1 MEKQNNLFNFG
12 NGRFKQNPKLLEL
25 ELQKNTL
32 SNEKEK
38 FIRNMVQFID
48 AVNFEDKSIFGRP
61 KAITSDLFKSIL
73 IMSYHGMSYRRA
85 ESDIR
90 WMFEN
95 RLISSIPRRSTLNK
109 YMNLTETRKMLET
122 LITISALVFIDYE
135 DTLICDSTWLSHHM
149 YGGGYKI
156 VHDKEHAP
164 LDKCTKIHL
173 GCLKKS
179 KVIAVAI
186 VTKGTAHD
194 CPIFQKL
201 LIKVL
206 NAGFCIRTLLADKGY
221 TSKDNYSLCAKLN
234 IEDVFIDFQSRCKP
248 NPNSHTAWNNQLRA
262 FLQHPDVWH
271 EKYRFRVLVESLF
284 SCMKKKSVNYLRS
297 RKETARFNELLL
309 KALVY
314 NINTIGRYF

>member
-1 MEKQNNLFNFG
+1 MEKQNKLFNFG
-12 NGRFKQNPKLLEL
+12 NKEFRQNPKLLEL

-38 FIRNMVQFID
+38 FIKNMIQFID
-48 AVNFEDKSIFGRP
+48 TIKFEDKSIFGRP
-61 KAITSDLFKSIL
+61 KAAASDIFKAIL

-95 RLISSIPRRSTLNK
+95 KLISSIPRRSTLNK
-109 YMNLTETRKMLET
+109 YMNLAKTQKMIEN
-122 LITISALVFIDYE
+122 LITISAILFIDFE

-164 LDKCTKIHL
+164 LDKCTKIHI
-173 GCLKKS
+173 GCLKNS

-186 VTKGTAHD
+186 ATKGTVHD
-194 CPIFQKL
+194 CPLFQKL

-221 TSKDNYSLCAKLN
+221 ASKPNYSLCDKLN
-234 IEDVFIDFQSRCKP
+234 IENSFIDFQSRCKP
-248 NPNSHTAWNNQLRA
+248 NPHSHTAWNNRLRA
-262 FLQHPDVWH
+262 YLQHPDVWK
-271 EKYRFRVLVESLF
+271 EIYRFRVLVESIF
-284 SCMKKKSVNYLRS
+284 SCIKKKSVNYLRS

-309 KALVY
+309 KALVH